1 MFFRKMTDF
10 YDAAMGMS
18 DGCIVT
24 LDNTGTILSFNSYL
38 EKISK
43 KTTNQFIGKSWFDIF
58 VSVKEG
64 KESHLYFKNAILQGE
79 KADQIHKIRTCY
91 ETDLFIEWNFM
102 LVNASDKT
110 QSGILGTGQDVSR
123 HVWNEKKLLKEKFNL
138 IEQNKELKCL
148 YGITKLFENPDLILD
163 EIFQSVSDLL
173 PQAFQFPDIASAN
186 IVIDDKSF
194 RTGKFDKS
202 RYKISEEITI
212 GGSIR
217 GRVDISY
224 PEESFLMKKQTTI
237 FIEEERSLLKTV
249 VRQLAFVFEKKEN
262 NDRHLKLE
270 RQLHHSDRLATVGQL
285 AVGIAHELNGPLNN
299 ILGYAQLSSKQ
310 QDLPEQVYLDL
321 DNIIRFSLHAREI
334 VKQVMLFSRQ
344 MPPKHEIVNLN
355 KVVEESLYF
364 TEPLCKLN
372 NIEILSSLSEDLP
385 EIMADFS
392 QLRQVVV
399 NLMVN
404 AAQAISK
411 DGGKI
416 KIKTKFKLG
425 KNVSLTI
432 EDTGA
437 GMRPE
442 TLMQCFMPFFTTKD
456 VDQGTGLGLSVVHG
470 IIKVHNGTITADSI
484 EGKGSRFHITFP
496 LESGKG

>member
-1 MFFRKMTDF
+1 MLFRKMTDF

-43 KTTNQFIGKSWFDIF
+43 KTTNGFIGKSWFDIF
-58 VSVKEG
+58 VSVKE
-64 KESHLYFKNAILQGE
+64 ESHLHFKNAILQGE
-79 KADQIHKIRTCY
+79 KADQIHKILTCY
-91 ETDLFIEWNFM
+91 ENGLFIEWNFM
-102 LVNASDKT
+102 LVNGSDKS
-110 QSGILGTGQDVSR
+110 QSGILGAGQDVSR
-123 HVWNEKKLLKEKFNL
+123 HVLNEKKE
-138 IEQNKELKCL
+138 
-148 YGITKLFENPDLILD
+148 D
-163 EIFQSVSDLL
+163 
-173 PQAFQFPDIASAN
+173 
-186 IVIDDKSF
+186 
-194 RTGKFDKS
+194 
-202 RYKISEEITI
+202 
-212 GGSIR
+212 
-217 GRVDISY
+217 
-224 PEESFLMKKQTTI
+224 
-237 FIEEERSLLKTV
+237 
-249 VRQLAFVFEKKEN
+249 
-262 NDRHLKLE
+262 NDRHLELE

-285 AVGIAHELNGPLNN
+285 AAGIAHELNGPLNN

-334 VKQVMLFSRQ
+334 VKKVMLFSRQ
-344 MPPKHEIVNLN
+344 MPPKHESVNLN

-364 TEPLCKLN
+364 TEPLCRQN

-392 QLRQVVV
+392 QLRQVIV
-399 NLMVN
+399 NLLVN

-416 KIKTKFKLG
+416 KIKTKFELG
-425 KNVSLTI
+425 KNISLTI

-437 GMRPE
+437 GMRSE

-470 IIKVHNGTITADSI
+470 IIQVHNGTITADSTQ
-484 EGKGSRFHITFP
+484 GKGSRFYITFP
-496 LESGKG
+496 LESGKGEKDG